1 MKNYNN
7 SYPAEY
13 AGNIENPIV
22 VEEVRQLSSRTD
34 NIIANVSNALNNIS
48 VNAVEI
54 SRISADVQLQC
65 AQLEHMLNCMMVKA
79 QRDVTLYEKSL
90 PILDK
95 QFNFCQQR
103 LDKLMDKAV
112 DLISDDIS
120 DASLARQEAIMTL
133 IETTN
138 SSINNLISKLI
149 PSL

>member
-13 AGNIENPIV
+13 ADNIETPIV
-22 VEEVRQLSSRTD
+22 VEEVRQLSTRTD

-48 VNAVEI
+48 ANAVEI

-138 SSINNLISKLI
+138 SSINHLIPKLI